1 MGSAKDVWTLLALS
15 YPKQSFT
22 AGFNRMSKAKGDLI
36 LLPWRENGLFWFSLD
51 GEQSLS
57 PVFLKASDPG
67 GTTQQVL
74 CGKAPLQRTTTFGEI
89 SAIILPYIHTHNL
102 LHTE

>member
-22 AGFNRMSKAKGDLI
+22 AGFNRMSEAKDDLI
-36 LLPWRENGLFWFSLD
+36 LLLWRENGLFWFSLD

-67 GTTQQVL
+67 GGGGALNKFYAGRLLSNVQ
-74 CGKAPLQRTTTFGEI
+74 PLLEK
-89 SAIILPYIHTHNL
+89 
-102 LHTE
+102 

>member
-36 LLPWRENGLFWFSLD
+36 LLLWRENGLFWFFLD

-67 GTTQQVL
+67 G
-74 CGKAPLQRTTTFGEI
+74 PLNKFYAGR
-89 SAIILPYIHTHNL
+89 L
-102 LHTE
+102 LSNVQPLLEK

>member
-36 LLPWRENGLFWFSLD
+36 LLLWRENGLFWFSLD

-67 GTTQQVL
+67 GATQQVL
-74 CGKAPLQRTTTFGEI
+74 CGKARLQRTTTFGEI
-89 SAIILPYIHTHNL
+89 NAIILPYIHTHNL

>member
-22 AGFNRMSKAKGDLI
+22 AGFNRISEAKGDLI
-36 LLPWRENGLFWFSLD
+36 LLLWRENGLFWFSLD

-67 GTTQQVL
+67 G
-74 CGKAPLQRTTTFGEI
+74 PLNKFYAGR
-89 SAIILPYIHTHNL
+89 L
-102 LHTE
+102 LSKVQPLLEK

>member
-22 AGFNRMSKAKGDLI
+22 AGFNRISEAKGDLI
-36 LLPWRENGLFWFSLD
+36 LLLWRENGLFWFFLD

-67 GTTQQVL
+67 G
-74 CGKAPLQRTTTFGEI
+74 PLNKFYAGR
-89 SAIILPYIHTHNL
+89 L
-102 LHTE
+102 LSNVQPLLEK